1 MKRFFFFIILI
12 YCSIVAL
19 GQSFTLKGRVL
30 DGNVSPIELATVSV
44 LQQAKVTM
52 INLKGEFSIQLHSA
66 DSVVVSFS
74 MVGYKTKKRIL
85 RNPRGKQNLQ
95 IILYSDNNIDEIQ
108 VKGQKIQTTQ
118 TQELKNSDLKN
129 INAASGKTVEESPLT
144 ANYHRNTTYVEAPL
158 TKTVFIST
166 TSKCIVLFL

>member
-30 DGNVSPIELATVSV
+30 DGNMSPIELATVSV
-44 LQQAKVTM
+44 LQQGKVTM
-52 INLKGEFSIQLHSA
+52 TNLKGEFSIQLHSA

-95 IILYSDNNIDEIQ
+95 IILSLQNGKSRRYWI
-108 VKGQKIQTTQ
+108 
-118 TQELKNSDLKN
+118 LK
-129 INAASGKTVEESPLT
+129 AM
-144 ANYHRNTTYVEAPL
+144 RN
-158 TKTVFIST
+158 KM
-166 TSKCIVLFL
+166 LFLWHGEYLVCFGGVTMYIH